1 MICHDRTNIAA
12 SVVTTVTTLPTT
24 LERVDVNACW
34 APCTSEL
41 RRVTRAPVWARL
53 KKPIGIR
60 WTWSNTWVR
69 RSWIRPSPMRA
80 ENQRWARPI
89 AAGHDG
95 EDADERGEADD
106 EAGALLLR
114 CPGR

>member
-24 LERVDVNACW
+24 LDSVDVNACW
-34 APCTSEL
+34 APCTSL
-41 RRVTRAPVWARL
+41 FRRDTRAPVWARL

-80 ENQRWARPI
+80 ENQRWARPM
-89 AAGHDG
+89 APDTTART
-95 EDADERGEADD
+95 ATSAGEADD
-106 EAGALLLR
+106 EAGAALLR